1 LHEEK
6 NILNESI
13 NRIWKVRHSKNCG
26 EVKKMCLGLLNTMSL
41 VAFPLKIL
49 WKLSRLAILIVLL
62 LGAVM
67 VFKKMLRK

>member
-1 LHEEK
+1 
-6 NILNESI
+6 
-13 NRIWKVRHSKNCG
+13 
-26 EVKKMCLGLLNTMSL
+26 MCLGLLNMMSL
-41 VAFPLKIL
+41 VALPLKIL

>member
-1 LHEEK
+1 
-6 NILNESI
+6 
-13 NRIWKVRHSKNCG
+13 
-26 EVKKMCLGLLNTMSL
+26 MCLGLLNTMSL

-67 VFKKMLRK
+67 VFKKMLHK